1 MTERVKQKG
10 ETGRRDFEK
19 IRKRV
24 GCPTRYGGSGKLGG
38 KEESEFVPGE
48 SLRGIVPPTETSAI
62 VGGGQGVSSKTN
74 CSWAQGDLLGRALDA
89 IFWDTGTLLFC

>member
-1 MTERVKQKG
+1 MTERVKWKG
-10 ETGRRDFEK
+10 ETGRRGFEK

-38 KEESEFVPGE
+38 KEESKFVPRE

-62 VGGGQGVSSKTN
+62 VGGGQGAGFCDEIMMNLVSVLILKE
-74 CSWAQGDLLGRALDA
+74 CQV
-89 IFWDTGTLLFC
+89 IQ